1 MAITK
6 EEVVALVTAFHDCS
20 CGGGTAAEQARF
32 FLHPE
37 PRIYVLHGEDVSMQ
51 TNHEIHQKLTDE
63 RHITGDQWE
72 ITPLCD
78 QPERARAVGS
88 VYWEG
93 RPKTAPAGALMKC
106 IVGEDWIVQR
116 VSSGELKIVLFIN
129 PYHHFLPDSAP
140 IALS

>member
-51 TNHEIHQKLTDE
+51 ANHEIHQKLTDE
-63 RHITGDQWE
+63 RHVTGEQWA

-78 QPERARAVGS
+78 QPERARAIGS

-93 RPKTAPAGALMKC
+93 RVKGTPAGALMKC
-106 IVGEDWIVQR
+106 IVGEDWVVQR
-116 VSSGELKIVLFIN
+116 VPSGELKIALFIN

-140 IALS
+140 IALQ